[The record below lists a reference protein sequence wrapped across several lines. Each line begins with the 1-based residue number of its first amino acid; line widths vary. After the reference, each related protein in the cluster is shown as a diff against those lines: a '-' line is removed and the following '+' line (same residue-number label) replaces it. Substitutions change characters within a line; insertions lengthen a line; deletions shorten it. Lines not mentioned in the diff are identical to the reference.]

1 MLVAMLSTLNV
12 NAQATPNPNAVK
24 FTLNRPVASQGKT
37 YRDAATAD
45 TAWAKQLLAIPGIVQ
60 LFAVNDFI
68 SVSKAPEADWAGL
81 VPQIEA
87 VLRQTFA

>member
-1 MLVAMLSTLNV
+1 
-12 NAQATPNPNAVK
+12 
-24 FTLNRPVASQGKT
+24 LNRQVAAQGKT
-37 YRDAATAD
+37 YRDASTAD
-45 TAWAKQLLAIPGIVQ
+45 TAWAQQLLAIPGIVQ

-68 SVSKAPEADWAGL
+68 SVSKAPEADWSGL

>member
-1 MLVAMLSTLNV
+1 MAMLPTLDIA
-12 NAQATPNPNAVK
+12 AQPTPNPNAVK
-24 FTLNRPVASQGKT
+24 FTLNRQVAAQGKT
-37 YRDAATAD
+37 YREAAAADAP
-45 TAWAKQLLAIPGIVQ
+45 WAKQLLSLPGVVQ